1 MEEDFIDEV
10 YVRNWQESNGHF
22 LEKILSDTIQKAVL
36 KIDAIIE
43 TADEEGERK
52 YIDEMLKPPTKAEIR
67 ELKEYRRK
75 MNAKL
80 SPGGKAWLDRIQ
92 KEQREA

>member
-22 LEKILSDTIQKAVL
+22 LEKILSDTIQKAVSR
-36 KIDAIIE
+36 IDAIIE

-52 YIDEMLKPPTKAEIR
+52 YIDELLKPPTKAEIR

-80 SPGGKAWLDRIQ
+80 SPGGQAWLDRI
-92 KEQREA
+92 

>member
-22 LEKILSDTIQKAVL
+22 LEKILNDTIQKAI
-36 KIDAIIE
+36 KNIDTIIE
-43 TADEEGERK
+43 TADEEVERK
-52 YIDEMLKPPTKAEIR
+52 YIDELLKPPTKAEIR
-67 ELKEYRRK
+67 ELKEHRRK

-80 SPGGKAWLDRIQ
+80 SPGGKAWLDRI
-92 KEQREA
+92 

>member
-22 LEKILSDTIQKAVL
+22 LEKILSDTIQKAVSR
-36 KIDAIIE
+36 IDSIIE
-43 TADEEGERK
+43 TADEQGERK
-52 YIDEMLKPPTKAEIR
+52 YIDELLKPPTKAEIR

-80 SPGGKAWLDRIQ
+80 SPGGQAWLDRI
-92 KEQREA
+92 

>member
-22 LEKILSDTIQKAVL
+22 LEKILNDSIQKAVIQ
-36 KIDAIIE
+36 IDNIISSK
-43 TADEEGERK
+43 DEEAEK
-52 YIDEMLKPPTKAEIR
+52 KFIDDMLKPPTKAEIR

-80 SPGGKAWLDRIQ
+80 SPGGKAWLDRI
-92 KEQREA
+92 

>member
-22 LEKILSDTIQKAVL
+22 LEKILNDTIQKAVH

-43 TADEEGERK
+43 KADEEGERK

-67 ELKEYRRK
+67 ELKDYRRK

-80 SPGGKAWLDRIQ
+80 SPGGKAWLDRI
-92 KEQREA
+92 